1 MDSLKQFTLQAT
13 STAQSHTYGTLRATL
28 GVQNCAKDKL
38 TEGAGDQ
45 ISDQLALPQKSQP
58 SLHRSSVKHDVKFS
72 FDCLGLF
79 ITLYY
84 PIVVV

>member
-58 SLHRSSVKHDVKFS
+58 SLQSVKHDVKFS